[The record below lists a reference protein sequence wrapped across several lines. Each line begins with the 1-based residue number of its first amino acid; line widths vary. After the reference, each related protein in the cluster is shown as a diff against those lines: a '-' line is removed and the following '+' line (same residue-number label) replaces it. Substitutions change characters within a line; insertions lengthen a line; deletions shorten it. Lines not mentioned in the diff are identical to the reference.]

1 MEESGGFQGLW
12 IPREIWLL
20 PMGIVQ
26 KNLLAELVAHQQGMG
41 VARITVNK
49 ITTPL
54 RLWMSSQMRQ

>member
-1 MEESGGFQGLW
+1 MEENGGFQGLW

-49 ITTPL
+49 ITTPTTGK
-54 RLWMSSQMRQ
+54 